1 MSRFVGLT
9 NHTCGA
15 IDDASQIDPGVVKEP
30 SGDEDQGAKRVIY
43 WDEAMPGF
51 GLMVTPNGHKSYVVD
66 YRASRRKR
74 RMHLK
79 SRLTLS
85 DARRE
90 AKAVLGRVAKGGD
103 PLTERR
109 KAERAKGETLKA
121 IVEEYLAQEADRL
134 RTADGRRSVLERLV
148 LPKLGGRPISDIT
161 RTDIVRLLDR
171 IVDENGAVAAD
182 MVLAYLRRVMNWHAG
197 RSDTFLSP
205 IVRGMARTSPSKRRR
220 QRVLSD
226 DELRAVWKVAEAS
239 QDAFSYFVRFLL
251 LTATRRNEAAR
262 MKRGE
267 VSGDEW
273 TIPQERYKTGL
284 ELVIPLSPAGRDT
297 DATTAAQA
305 VLDKVPKVGKSG
317 YVFTTDGKHAIAG
330 FSKFKRAF
338 DAKVLAELRKQ
349 DPEAKPLPNWT
360 LHDLRRTAR
369 SLMSR
374 AGVPSDHAERCLG
387 HVLPGVRGT
396 YDRYEYLP
404 EKRRA
409 FEALAA
415 LVERI
420 VNPRADN
427 NVVLMRKG
435 GAVSADLP
443 PR

>member
-1 MSRFVGLT
+1 
-9 NHTCGA
+9 
-15 IDDASQIDPGVVKEP
+15 
-30 SGDEDQGAKRVIY
+30 
-43 WDEAMPGF
+43 MPGF
-51 GLMVTPNGHKSYVVD
+51 GLMVTNNSHKSFVVD
-66 YRASRRKR
+66 YRATGRKR

-79 SRLTLS
+79 SGLTLS

-90 AKAVLGRVAKGGD
+90 ARAVLGRVAKGGD
-103 PLTERR
+103 PLSERR

-121 IVEEYLAQEADRL
+121 IVEEYLAKEGDRL
-134 RTADGRRSVLERLV
+134 RTIDDRKNVLERLV
-148 LPKLGGRPISDIT
+148 LPKLGSCQINDIT

-171 IVDENGAVAAD
+171 IADENGAAMAD
-182 MVLAYLRRVMNWHAG
+182 HTLAYLRRVMIWHAS
-197 RSDTFLSP
+197 RSDTFRSP
-205 IVRGMARTSPSKRRR
+205 IVRGMARTRPSERRR

-226 DELRAVWKVAEAS
+226 DELRAVWRAAEAS
-239 QDAFSYFVRFLL
+239 QTAFGYLVQFLL

-284 ELVIPLSPAGRDT
+284 ELVIPLSPA
-297 DATTAAQA
+297 AQA

-317 YVFTTDGKHAIAG
+317 YVFTTDGKHPIAG

-338 DAKVLAELRKQ
+338 DAEVLAGLRKQ
-349 DPEAKPLPNWT
+349 DLEAKPLPNWT
-360 LHDLRRTAR
+360 LHDTRRTAR

-396 YDRYEYLP
+396 YDRHAYFP

-420 VNPRADN
+420 VDPPTG
-427 NVVLMRKG
+427 NVVTLRKE
-435 GAVSADLP
+435 VSNMAIP
-443 PR
+443 